1 MLSVNG
7 TIGAGCLLF
16 SNVYSHW
23 RILEGVFHYKFSS
36 LETKQISC
44 ANKFNII
51 PSSVRPQDIR
61 SSLGVSDL
69 LAWSHMWQNFHDDV
83 CRRFCAFVSAHL
95 LHTVDR
101 QLTPDKM
108 GDSPA
113 RLTSYVALTL
123 PIVGGIF
130 CCLEHDGRIHSGR
143 TAAERTQLRW
153 DVGTRGIH
161 AAQRAKN

>member
-1 MLSVNG
+1 MGRHVQAAS
-7 TIGAGCLLF
+7 LF
-16 SNVYSHW
+16 NACSHW
-23 RILEGVFHYKFSS
+23 RILQGVFHYKFSS
-36 LETKQISC
+36 LETKQISF
-44 ANKFNII
+44 ANKFHII

-61 SSLGVSDL
+61 SSLRVSDL
-69 LAWSHMWQNFHDDV
+69 LVRSHMWENLHDDV
-83 CRRFCAFVSAHL
+83 RCRFCVLVSAHL
-95 LHTVDR
+95 LHTADK
-101 QLTPDKM
+101 QLAPDKM

-113 RLTSYVALTL
+113 RLTSCVALTL